1 MAKKRGKKYLAVL
14 NKIEDRTYPLSEA
27 IPFLKE
33 NKFSGF
39 DETVEVHM
47 NLGVNPKHADQM
59 VRGTLVLPNG
69 LGKAKAVLV
78 IATGE
83 KAAEAEKAGADFV
96 GGEEMVKKI
105 QSEGWLDFDAVVSTP
120 DMMKFVGRLGRV
132 LGPRGLMPNP
142 KTGTVT
148 MDVTQAVNEIKA
160 GKVEFR
166 VDKGA
171 VIHAP
176 VGKLSFSHEK
186 LTENAAALIEAVV
199 KAKPATAKGRYVL
212 SASICSTMG
221 PALKLNVSEMIG
233 KGL

>member
-14 NKIEDRTYPLSEA
+14 NKIENRTYPLSEA

-33 NKFSGF
+33 NKISGF

-69 LGKAKAVLV
+69 LGKAKTVLV
-78 IATGE
+78 IASGE

-96 GGEEMVKKI
+96 GGEDMVKKI
-105 QSEGWLDFDAVVSTP
+105 QSESWLDFDAMVATP
-120 DMMKFVGRLGRV
+120 DMMKFVGRLGRI

-176 VGKLSFSHEK
+176 VGKLSFSNEK
-186 LTENAAALIEAVV
+186 LPENATALIEAVV

-212 SASICSTMG
+212 STSMCTTMG
-221 PALKLNVSEMIG
+221 PGLKLNILDLTS
-233 KGL
+233 